1 MEEVHMREEYVAVGR
16 GNEKGFEGGEG
27 EADLSAAG
35 MIKSSLRQR
44 QAVGWS
50 AAGRLRST
58 LCTSCMREP
67 EEEEEFETF
76 NSVHKPF
83 RATVGTRG

>member
-1 MEEVHMREEYVAVGR
+1 MEVVPMREEQVVLGR
-16 GNEKGFEGGEG
+16 ASEKGFEGGEG

-35 MIKSSLRQR
+35 VMKSSLRQR

-58 LCTSCMREP
+58 FC
-67 EEEEEFETF
+67 
-76 NSVHKPF
+76 
-83 RATVGTRG
+83 TVGA